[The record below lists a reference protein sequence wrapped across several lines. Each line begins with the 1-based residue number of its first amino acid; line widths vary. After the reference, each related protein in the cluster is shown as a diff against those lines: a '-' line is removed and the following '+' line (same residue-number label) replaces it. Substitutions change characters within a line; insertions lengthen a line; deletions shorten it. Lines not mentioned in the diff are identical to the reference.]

1 MPNSTPP
8 QPAFNPPI
16 RRQMPTSHPL
26 KVLVVH
32 CAYQYRGGEDMVVE
46 AETDMLREFGHDV
59 RLYERHNDDASGMS
73 TLPLALETI
82 WSSRTTRELKALCE
96 GWRPD
101 VIHVHNTLLLV
112 SPSVFWVASSMGIP
126 VVQTLHN
133 FRLAC
138 LNATLLREGKVCEDC
153 LGKAPVMGVLRGCYR
168 ESKAQ
173 SAVLASSIMVHRA
186 IGTFQH
192 KVSRFI
198 ALTEFSRKK
207 LIEAGLPAAKVCVK
221 PNFAPDPPLSNH
233 AGQRKG
239 GLFVGRLSVEK
250 GITQL
255 LEADAALD
263 PARYPIQ
270 VVGTGPLEAQVRTQ
284 FGSRYLGFADLDTV
298 MGLMQGAQFLVL
310 PSVCYEG
317 ALPRTALEAFCC
329 AMPVIASRMGSMAD
343 SIIDGETGL
352 LFEPG
357 NSRELADKIR
367 WAVDHPEQ
375 MAAMGRKARQT
386 FETLYNKPSNHDMLT
401 AIYREVIADQNL
413 RATGGRGLK

>member
-1 MPNSTPP
+1 
-8 QPAFNPPI
+8 
-16 RRQMPTSHPL
+16 
-26 KVLVVH
+26 
-32 CAYQYRGGEDMVVE
+32 
-46 AETDMLREFGHDV
+46 
-59 RLYERHNDDASGMS
+59 
-73 TLPLALETI
+73 
-82 WSSRTTRELKALCE
+82 
-96 GWRPD
+96 
-101 VIHVHNTLLLV
+101 
-112 SPSVFWVASSMGIP
+112 
-126 VVQTLHN
+126 
-133 FRLAC
+133 
-138 LNATLLREGKVCEDC
+138 
-153 LGKAPVMGVLRGCYR
+153 
-168 ESKAQ
+168 
-173 SAVLASSIMVHRA
+173 
-186 IGTFQH
+186 
-192 KVSRFI
+192 
-198 ALTEFSRKK
+198 
-207 LIEAGLPAAKVCVK
+207 
-221 PNFAPDPPLSNH
+221 
-233 AGQRKG
+233 
-239 GLFVGRLSVEK
+239 
-250 GITQL
+250 
-255 LEADAALD
+255 
-263 PARYPIQ
+263 

>member
-1 MPNSTPP
+1 MPGSMPP
-8 QPAFNPPI
+8 NRLNLPI
-16 RRQMPTSHPL
+16 PRQMPASHPL

-46 AETDMLREFGHDV
+46 AEIAMLREFGHDV

-73 TLPLALETI
+73 TVPLALETI
-82 WSSRTTRELKALCE
+82 WSSRTTRELKTLCE

-101 VIHVHNTLLLV
+101 VIHVHNTLLLI

-126 VVQTLHN
+126 IVQTLHN
-133 FRLAC
+133 FRMAC
-138 LNATLLREGKVCEDC
+138 LNATFLREGKVCEDC

-173 SAVLASSIMVHRA
+173 SAVLASTIMVHRA
-186 IGTFQH
+186 LGTFQH

-198 ALTEFSRKK
+198 AMTEFSRKK
-207 LIEAGLPAAKVCVK
+207 LIEAGLPADKVCVK

-233 AGQRKG
+233 AGERKG
-239 GLFVGRLSVEK
+239 GLFVGRLSTEK

-255 LEADAALD
+255 LQADAMLD
-263 PARYPIQ
+263 PERHPIQ
-270 VVGTGPLEAQVRTQ
+270 VVGTGPLEAEVRAQ
-284 FGSRYLGFADLDTV
+284 FGSRYLGFADLNTI
-298 MGLMQGAQFLVL
+298 MGLMQSAQFLL
-310 PSVCYEG
+310 MPSVCFEG

-329 AMPVIASRMGSMAD
+329 GLPVIASRMGSMAD
-343 SIIDGETGL
+343 SIVDGETGL

-357 NSRELADKIR
+357 NARELADKIR

-375 MAAMGRKARQT
+375 MAAMGRQARQT
-386 FETLYNKPSNHDMLT
+386 FEKRYTRSSNHDMLL
-401 AIYREVIADQNL
+401 AIYRDVINDQNL
-413 RATGGRGLK
+413 RATGGLGLK